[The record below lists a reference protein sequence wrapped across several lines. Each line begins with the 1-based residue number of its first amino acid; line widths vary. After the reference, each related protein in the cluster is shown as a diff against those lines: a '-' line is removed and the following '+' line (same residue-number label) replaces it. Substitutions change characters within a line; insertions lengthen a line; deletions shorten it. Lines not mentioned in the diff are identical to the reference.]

1 LIAAERKEEEEVRKE
16 RAEEKEEAT
25 IEPMNRQPTPAEGR
39 LSLHRPRADLD
50 LRLRMGMTM
59 RKLMKRAS
67 LSPILRW
74 ARLMMMVLDSPESSS
89 YLAAVRGW

>member
-1 LIAAERKEEEEVRKE
+1 MAERKEEEEEVRKE

-25 IEPMNRQPTPAEGR
+25 IEPRIRQLTPAEGR
-39 LSLHRPRADLD
+39 LSSHRPRADLD

-59 RKLMKRAS
+59 RKLRKRAS

>member
-1 LIAAERKEEEEVRKE
+1 VAERKEEEEVRKE

-25 IEPMNRQPTPAEGR
+25 IEPTHRQPTPVEGR
-39 LSLHRPRADLD
+39 LSWHRPRADPY
-50 LRLRMGMTM
+50 LRLRMGTTM
-59 RKLMKRAS
+59 RKMMKRAS

>member
-1 LIAAERKEEEEVRKE
+1 LIAAERKEEEAVRKV
-16 RAEEKEEAT
+16 RAEEKEGAT
-25 IEPMNRQPTPAEGR
+25 IELRNRQPTPAEGR

-67 LSPILRW
+67 LSPVLRW
-74 ARLMMMVLDSPESSS
+74 ARLMMIILDSRKSSW
-89 YLAAVRGW
+89 YLAGVRGW